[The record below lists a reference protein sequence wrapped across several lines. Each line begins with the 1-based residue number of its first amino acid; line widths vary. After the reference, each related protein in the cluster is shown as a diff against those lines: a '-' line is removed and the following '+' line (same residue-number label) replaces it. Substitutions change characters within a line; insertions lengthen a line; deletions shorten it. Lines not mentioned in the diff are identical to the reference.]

1 MIQIK
6 GSISLED
13 FQSIVFE
20 NQQFTL
26 SDSIWEKIEESYKF
40 LTDFAENKVIYGVN
54 TGFGPMAQY
63 KINDW
68 DRNQLQY
75 ST

>member
-40 LTDFAENKVIYGVN
+40 LTVLEEN
-54 TGFGPMAQY
+54 
-63 KINDW
+63 
-68 DRNQLQY
+68 
-75 ST
+75 